1 MRIRCGFESSAYFSA
16 VEVGHF
22 RAGRV
27 VVLRSISREKSDGQV
42 ADQFLGS

>member
-22 RAGRV
+22 RASRV
-27 VVLRSISREKSDGQV
+27 VVLLSISRKKSGDQV
-42 ADQFLGS
+42 ADQF